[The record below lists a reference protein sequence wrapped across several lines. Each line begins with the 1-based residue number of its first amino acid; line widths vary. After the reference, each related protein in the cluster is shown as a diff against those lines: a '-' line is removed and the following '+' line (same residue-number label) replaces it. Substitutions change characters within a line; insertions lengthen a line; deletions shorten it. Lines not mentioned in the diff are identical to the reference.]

1 MAKKKQVKV
10 YGSQLESMIFNT
22 VNTIF
27 LILFS
32 MIMLYPILNMLA
44 ISFNNGIDTVRGGI
58 HLWPRQFT
66 LKNYQTILT
75 SNTIGIAFLN
85 SVTKT
90 VIAVVTNVF
99 FTAMLAYTISRKEY
113 VLRRFISIMFVLTM
127 YFNAGLI
134 PTYMLMKNLHLIN
147 SYHVYWVPGILSA
160 FNIMVIRTFIRGL
173 PESLIES
180 ARADGAGEFRIFWSI
195 VFPLCMPALATIA
208 LFVAV
213 GSWNSWFD
221 TFIYNSSNP
230 RLSTLQYEL
239 QKLLS
244 SAMSSN
250 SNQNIAS
257 VSAEQAQ
264 SLQVTPTS
272 IRAAITIFTAVP
284 ILMVY
289 PFIQRYF
296 VTGLTLGGVKG

>member
-1 MAKKKQVKV
+1 MKRNKIKI
-10 YGSQLESMIFNT
+10 YGSQVENVAFN
-22 VNTIF
+22 F
-27 LILFS
+27 LNAIILIVFS
-32 MIMLYPILNMLA
+32 MVMLYPILNTLA

-58 HLWPRQFT
+58 YLWPRQFT

-75 SNTIGIAFLN
+75 SNTLGMAFLN

-90 VIAVVTNVF
+90 IISVMTNVF
-99 FTAMLAYTISRKEY
+99 FTAMLAYALSRKEY
-113 VLRRFISIMFVLTM
+113 VLRKFISVMFVLTM
-127 YFNAGLI
+127 YFSAGLI
-134 PTYMLMKNLHLIN
+134 PTYMLMKNLHLVN
-147 SYHVYWVPGILSA
+147 SYHVYCVHGILSA

-173 PESLIES
+173 PDSLIES
-180 ARADGAGEFRIFWSI
+180 AKADGASEFRIFWSI

-230 RLSTLQYEL
+230 KLSTLQYEL

-244 SAMSSN
+244 SAMNTN
-250 SNQNIAS
+250 SNQTIAS

-272 IRAAITIFTAVP
+272 IRAAITIFTAAP
-284 ILMVY
+284 ILLVY
-289 PFIQRYF
+289 PFLQRYF
-296 VTGLTLGGVKG
+296 VTGLTLGGVKE

>member
-1 MAKKKQVKV
+1 MDKKKKIYVSDV
-10 YGSQLESMIFNT
+10 ERIVFTTFNT
-22 VNTIF
+22 VF
-27 LILFS
+27 LLLFS
-32 MIMLYPILNMLA
+32 VIMLYPILNTLA

-58 HLWPRQFT
+58 YLWPRQFT
-66 LKNYQTILT
+66 LKNYQTIMT
-75 SNTIGIAFLN
+75 SSTIGIAFLN

-90 VIAVVTNVF
+90 ILAVVTNVF
-99 FTAMLAYTISRKEY
+99 FTTMLAYTLSRKEY
-113 VLRRFISIMFVLTM
+113 VLGKFISIMFVLTM

-134 PTYMLMKNLHLIN
+134 PTYMLMKNLHLVN

-180 ARADGAGEFRIFWSI
+180 AKADGAGEFCIFWRI
-195 VFPLCMPALATIA
+195 VFPLCLPALATIA

-244 SAMSSN
+244 SAMNTN
-250 SNQNIAS
+250 SNQTIAS
-257 VSAEQAQ
+257 VSSEQIQ

-284 ILMVY
+284 ILVVY
-289 PFIQRYF
+289 PFMQRYF

>member
-1 MAKKKQVKV
+1 MAKKKVKI
-10 YGSQLESMIFNT
+10 YGSDVERVVFTTLNT
-22 VNTIF
+22 TV

-32 MIMLYPILNMLA
+32 VIMLYPILNTLA

-58 HLWPRQFT
+58 YLWPRQWT
-66 LKNYQTILT
+66 LKNYQTIMT
-75 SNTIGIAFLN
+75 SSTIGIAFWN

-90 VIAVVTNVF
+90 IIAVATNVF
-99 FTAMLAYTISRKEY
+99 FTTMLAYTLSRREF
-113 VLRRFISIMFVLTM
+113 VLGKFISVMFVLTM
-127 YFNAGLI
+127 YFSAGLI
-134 PTYMLMKNLHLIN
+134 PTYMLMKNLRLVN

-180 ARADGAGEFRIFWSI
+180 AKADGAGEFRIFWQI
-195 VFPLCMPALATIA
+195 VFPLCLPALATIA

-239 QKLLS
+239 QKLLA
-244 SAMSSN
+244 SAMNTN
-250 SNQNIAS
+250 SNQTIAS
-257 VSAEQAQ
+257 VSSEQVQ

-284 ILMVY
+284 ILVVY
-289 PFIQRYF
+289 PFMQRYF

>member
-1 MAKKKQVKV
+1 MAKRKIKI
-10 YGSQLESMIFNT
+10 YGSKVENVIFTTCNT
-22 VNTIF
+22 V
-27 LILFS
+27 LLLLVS
-32 MIMLYPILNMLA
+32 VIMLYPILNTLA

-58 HLWPRQFT
+58 YLWPRQFT
-66 LKNYQTILT
+66 LKNYQTIFA
-75 SNTIGIAFLN
+75 NGIIGIAFVN
-85 SVTKT
+85 SVIKT
-90 VIAVVTNVF
+90 VISVATNVF
-99 FTAMLAYTISRKEY
+99 FTTMLAYTLSRREY
-113 VLRRFISIMFVLTM
+113 VLGKFISVMFVLTM
-127 YFNAGLI
+127 YFSAGLI
-134 PTYMLMKNLHLIN
+134 PTFMLMKNLHLIN
-147 SYHVYWVPGILSA
+147 NFHIYWIPGILSA
-160 FNIMVIRTFIRGL
+160 FNIMVVRTFIRGL

-180 ARADGAGEFRIFWSI
+180 AKADGAGDFRIFWQI
-195 VFPLCMPALATIA
+195 VFPLCLPALAAIA

-230 RLSTLQYEL
+230 KLTTLQYEL

-244 SAMSSN
+244 SAMSQN
-250 SNQNIAS
+250 NNQNLAS

-284 ILMVY
+284 ILVVY
-289 PFIQRYF
+289 PFMQRYF